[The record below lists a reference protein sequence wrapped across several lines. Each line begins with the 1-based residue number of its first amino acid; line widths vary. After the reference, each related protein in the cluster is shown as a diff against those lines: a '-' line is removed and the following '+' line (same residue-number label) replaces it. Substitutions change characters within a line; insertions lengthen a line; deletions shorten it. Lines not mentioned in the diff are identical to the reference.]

1 MTTHACIALAD
12 RLNAGCHCESLDR
25 ARLDSELERA
35 SQGFNELVMAQ
46 RPHLFSSS
54 VTFVGDEHIRQMA
67 ALIAAIEQVVA
78 MPAYQAHVLAHA
90 PDIARHQPA
99 ARGVFLGYDF
109 HVGRMGPQLIEINTN
124 AGGGLLNAL
133 LARAQ
138 KICCEEVEALL
149 PGDLAHATPEQMFLD
164 MFRAEW
170 QTGAGHVRRP
180 KSGLSRDGSAQQRV
194 QTFPAVT
201 QKRVQRFKD
210 TATHNFSLTTVAI
223 VDLAPQSQYLYPE
236 FLLFQRLFTEAGI
249 EAVICDPAELEFRDD
264 ALWHG
269 AKKIDLVYNRLTDF
283 SLSEPAS
290 AALRAAYLADA
301 AVITPHPRA
310 HALYADKRNL
320 VALSDADLLA
330 SWGVDEATR
339 GVLAAG
345 IPHTERV
352 TPERAADFWAR
363 RRQLFFKPATGYG
376 AKAAYRGDK
385 LTKRVFEEVLA
396 GDTVAQALVPPSQ
409 RMLQMGETPVEL
421 KIDLRNYVY
430 AGHVQL
436 IAARLWAGQTTNFRT
451 PGCGFAPVLA
461 VPCRQDA
468 A

>member
-1 MTTHACIALAD
+1 MNEHGCIALAD

-25 ARLDSELERA
+25 ERLASELERV
-35 SQGFNELVMAQ
+35 SQGFNDMVMVQ
-46 RPHLFSSS
+46 RPHLFASS

-67 ALIAAIEQVVA
+67 ALIAAIERVVA
-78 MPAYQAHVLAHA
+78 LPAYQAHVLADSLA
-90 PDIARHQPA
+90 NSPEIARHQPG
-99 ARGVFLGYDF
+99 ARGVFMGYDF
-109 HVGRMGPQLIEINTN
+109 HVGHAGPQLIEINTN

-138 KICCEEVEALL
+138 KACCDEVAALL
-149 PGDLAHATPEQMFLD
+149 PGDLADATPEQVFLD
-164 MFRAEW
+164 MFRTEW
-170 QTGAGHVRRP
+170 QAGAAHVRR
-180 KSGLSRDGSAQQRV
+180 SVSADFL
-194 QTFPAVT
+194 T
-201 QKRVQRFKD
+201 D
-210 TATHNFSLTTVAI
+210 SLPGTVAI
-223 VDLAPQSQYLYPE
+223 VDLAPPLQYLYPE
-236 FLLFQRLFTEAGI
+236 FLLFQRLFAQASI
-249 EAVICDPAELEFRDD
+249 EAIICDPAELAFREG
-264 ALWHG
+264 ALWYG

-330 SWGVDEATR
+330 SWGVDETTR
-339 GVLAAG
+339 RLLAAG
-345 IPHTERV
+345 IPCTERV
-352 TPERAADFWAR
+352 TPARAADFWAR

-385 LTKRVFEEVLA
+385 ITKRVFDEVLA
-396 GDTVAQALVPPSQ
+396 GDYVAQALVPPSQ
-409 RMLQMGETPVEL
+409 RILQFGETPVEL

-451 PGCGFAPVLA
+451 PGGGFAPVLA
-461 VPCRQDA
+461 VPCSEGNA
-468 A
+468 

>member
-1 MTTHACIALAD
+1 MNTHACIALAD

-25 ARLDSELERA
+25 VRLDSELERV

-54 VTFVGDEHIRQMA
+54 VAFVGDEHIRQMA
-67 ALIAAIEQVVA
+67 ALVAAIEKVVA

-109 HVGRMGPQLIEINTN
+109 HVGGTGPQLIEINTN

-138 KICCEEVEALL
+138 KACCEEVAVLL
-149 PGDLAHATPEQMFLD
+149 PGDLANATPEQLFLD

-170 QTGAGHVRRP
+170 QAGAGHLSDERRVI
-180 KSGLSRDGSAQQRV
+180 SA
-194 QTFPAVT
+194 
-201 QKRVQRFKD
+201 D
-210 TATHNFSLTTVAI
+210 FSLPLTTVAI

-236 FLLFQRLFTEAGI
+236 FLLFQRLFVEAGI
-249 EAVICDPAELEFRDD
+249 EAVICDPAELAFRDN

-269 AKKIDLVYNRLTDF
+269 TTKIDLVYNRLTDF

-301 AVITPHPRA
+301 AVITPHPHA

-339 GVLAAG
+339 SLLLDG
-345 IPHTERV
+345 IPRTEQV
-352 TPERAADFWAR
+352 TAERAADFWSR

-385 LTKRVFEEVLA
+385 ITKRIFEEVLA

-409 RMLQMGETPVEL
+409 RTLQMGETPVEFKL
-421 KIDLRNYVY
+421 DLRNYVY

-451 PGCGFAPVLA
+451 PGGGFAPVLA
-461 VPCRQDA
+461 VPCRQDTA
-468 A
+468 

>member
-25 ARLDSELERA
+25 ARLDSELERV

-90 PDIARHQPA
+90 PDIAHHQPA

-109 HVGRMGPQLIEINTN
+109 HVGRTGPQLIEINTN

-138 KICCEEVEALL
+138 KVCCEEVEALL

-170 QTGAGHVRRP
+170 QAGAGHVRRITNAVL
-180 KSGLSRDGSAQQRV
+180 LSRDGSAQQRV
-194 QTFPAVT
+194 QTF
-201 QKRVQRFKD
+201 KD
-210 TATHNFSLTTVAI
+210 TATHNLSLTTVAI

-236 FLLFQRLFTEAGI
+236 FLLFQRLFAEAGI
-249 EAVICDPAELEFRDD
+249 EAVICDPADLAFRDGV
-264 ALWHG
+264 LWHG
-269 AKKIDLVYNRLTDF
+269 TTRIDLVYNRLTDF
-283 SLSEPAS
+283 SLAEPAN

-320 VALSDADLLA
+320 VALSDAGLLA

-339 GVLAAG
+339 SLLLDG

-385 LTKRVFEEVLA
+385 ITKRVFEEVLA

-451 PGCGFAPVLA
+451 PGGGFAPVLA

>member
-12 RLNAGCHCESLDR
+12 RLNTGCHCESLDR
-25 ARLDSELERA
+25 VLLNNELERV

-54 VTFVGDEHIRQMA
+54 VVFVGDEHIRQMA
-67 ALIAAIEQVVA
+67 ALITAIEQVVA
-78 MPAYQAHVLAHA
+78 MPAYQAHVLSHA
-90 PDIARHQPA
+90 PDIARHQPT

-109 HVGRMGPQLIEINTN
+109 HVGRTGPQLIEINTN

-138 KICCEEVEALL
+138 KACCKDVEALL

-170 QTGAGHVRRP
+170 EADCRTNCRTNHRVTSAVR
-180 KSGLSRDGSAQQRV
+180 L
-194 QTFPAVT
+194 
-201 QKRVQRFKD
+201 D
-210 TATHNFSLTTVAI
+210 TAAHNISTNALPRTIAI
-223 VDLAPQSQYLYPE
+223 VDLAPPLQYLYPE
-236 FLLFQRLFTEAGI
+236 FLLFQRLFAQAGI
-249 EAVICDPAELEFRDD
+249 EAVICDPVELAFRDD

-269 AKKIDLVYNRLTDF
+269 TKKIDLIYNRLTDF

-320 VALSDADLLA
+320 VALSDTGLLA
-330 SWGVDEATR
+330 SWGVDEVTR

-345 IPHTERV
+345 IPYTEQV
-352 TPERAADFWAR
+352 TAERSADFWAR
-363 RRQLFFKPATGYG
+363 RRQLFFKPAAGYG

-385 LTKRVFEEVLA
+385 ITKRVFDEVLA
-396 GDTVAQALVPPSQ
+396 GDYVAQALVPPSQ
-409 RMLQMGETPVEL
+409 RMLQIGETSVEL

-430 AGHVQL
+430 AGNVQL

-451 PGCGFAPVLA
+451 PGGGFAPVLT
-461 VPCRQDA
+461 VPCSGDHA
-468 A
+468 